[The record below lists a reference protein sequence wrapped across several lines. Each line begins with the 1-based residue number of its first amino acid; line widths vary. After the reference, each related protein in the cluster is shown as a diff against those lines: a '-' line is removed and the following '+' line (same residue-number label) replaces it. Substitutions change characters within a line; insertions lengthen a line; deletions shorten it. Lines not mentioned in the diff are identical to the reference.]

1 MHYLLFIGAFLWFAF
16 IAPLKVT
23 VATGILLVLVTGVVT
38 TTTRLVVGIQ
48 PSISE
53 AAKAV
58 ALSFF
63 FLAIALLTLFSFFAT
78 TNSAGLSVNIT
89 GFSAWFVLAALLAA
103 YTLGYKVSLGMS
115 FGASATI
122 AAISTVVSAV
132 LIAVVKA
139 IT

>member
-23 VATGILLVLVTGVVT
+23 FATGILLVLVTGVVT

-48 PSISE
+48 PSIGE

-63 FLAIALLTLFSFFAT
+63 FLAIALLTLLSFFVGT
-78 TNSAGLSVNIT
+78 SSAGLSVNIT
-89 GFSAWFVLAALLAA
+89 GLSAWFVLAALLAA
-103 YTLGYKVSLGMS
+103 YTLGYKISLGMS

-122 AAISTVVSAV
+122 AAVSTVVSAV
-132 LIAVVKA
+132 LFAIVKA